1 MRSPYVLV
9 LDRNHQKGSS
19 MEQKIRLLGIAPY
32 SEMRPLMLEVS
43 KEYQDIDLT
52 VYVGDLQKGVEMARR
67 NFYNDYD
74 VIISRGGT
82 ATMLRERLDLPVIE
96 IPILPFDLL
105 RAMQLAEQ
113 VSDHYAIVG
122 FPNVTTSA
130 RLLCEVM
137 QYQID
142 IYTIRNAAEVE
153 PVLQS
158 IREKGTQ
165 AILCDMVAH
174 TTAMQLG
181 LDVVLITS
189 GAEGVRM
196 AFTRRFNCTGITE
209 ISGQRTVFC
218 GA

>member
-1 MRSPYVLV
+1 MRSPYVMV

-82 ATMLRERLDLPVIE
+82 ATMLRERLDLSVIE

-130 RLLCEVM
+130 RLLCEVCN
-137 QYQID
+137 
-142 IYTIRNAAEVE
+142 TKST
-153 PVLQS
+153 S
-158 IREKGTQ
+158 ILFATLRRLSLSYSLSEKRGPRPSYV
-165 AILCDMVAH
+165 IW
-174 TTAMQLG
+174 
-181 LDVVLITS
+181 
-189 GAEGVRM
+189 
-196 AFTRRFNCTGITE
+196 
-209 ISGQRTVFC
+209 
-218 GA
+218 